1 MDAADGQLDPRP
13 RPPGS
18 TEVAFRRHSE
28 GSLGPASRLAATFLI
43 LILIGT
49 VLLSLPAARLP
60 GHDLDRVD
68 ALFMATSAT
77 CLTGLASVNVAE
89 SFTPFGQSVLLVLIQ
104 LGGLGITTAGTLF
117 ILWRRGGGS
126 LAGEDF
132 IVANVGRLREARP
145 TDVFI
150 YSCFV
155 VLTLEL
161 LGTVTLTHLL
171 LSGDSEASFRDAVW
185 QAAFHSV
192 SAFCNAGLT
201 LHPDGLVHWR
211 HRPGILLVISLLVFL
226 GSIGLLTLVNFR
238 YYYPWRRD
246 RLQRGRL
253 TLQTRLCIGV
263 SLALLLLGTI
273 LTLLSESDQ
282 TLEGQPWPQAVLW
295 SFVHSTMTRSGG
307 FNVVDT
313 GAMAPET
320 LLGSLA
326 LMFVGG
332 APGSMAGGIKV
343 TTLVLL
349 AAVAWASLR
358 RRSDLVVGRHTI
370 PPDQAAN
377 AVMVTLLSALAVVLA
392 VGLLMNI
399 ESAHASPENP
409 IDWLAIAF
417 EAVSALATV
426 GLSTGITPD
435 LAPASKAIVVVLM
448 FVGRLGPLC
457 LAMHLARPA
466 HPHRVTFPR
475 ENIIVG

>member
-1 MDAADGQLDPRP
+1 MDAGEGQIDRQP

-18 TEVAFRRHSE
+18 AETAFRRRSD
-28 GSLGPASRLAATFLI
+28 GSLGLAGRLAAAFLVMI
-43 LILIGT
+43 LLGTIL
-49 VLLSLPAARLP
+49 LRLPAARLP
-60 GHDLDRVD
+60 EQDLGWLD

-77 CLTGLASVNVAE
+77 CLTGLASINVAE
-89 SFTPFGQSVLLVLIQ
+89 TFTPFGQTVLLVLIQ

-132 IVANVGRLREARP
+132 IVANVGRLRDARP

-150 YSCFV
+150 YSCLV

-161 LGTVTLTHLL
+161 LGTVALTHLL
-171 LSGDSEASFRDAVW
+171 LAGDSDATFAEVVW
-185 QAAFHSV
+185 QAAFHSI
-192 SAFCNAGLT
+192 SAFCNAGIT

-211 HRPGILLVISLLVFL
+211 DRPGVLLVISLLVFL
-226 GSIGLLTLVNFR
+226 GSLGLMTLVNFR

-246 RLQRGRL
+246 RLRRGRL
-253 TLQTRLCIGV
+253 TLQTRLCLGV
-263 SLALLLLGTI
+263 SLALLLLGTV
-273 LTLLSESDQ
+273 LTLLSESDH
-282 TLEGQPWPQAVLW
+282 TLEHQPWPRALLF
-295 SFVHSTMTRSGG
+295 SLIHSTMTRSGG

-313 GAMAPET
+313 GAMSHET
-320 LLGSLA
+320 LLGSLT

-332 APGSMAGGIKV
+332 APGSMAGGVKV

-358 RRSDLVVGRHTI
+358 RRSDLIIGRRTI
-370 PPDQAAN
+370 PADQAAN
-377 AVMVTLLSALAVVLA
+377 AVMVTLLSALAIILA
-392 VGLLMNI
+392 VGLLVNI
-399 ESAHASPENP
+399 ESAHAGPDTPVN
-409 IDWLAIAF
+409 WLAIVF

-435 LAPASKAIVVVLM
+435 LAPASKAIVIVLM

-457 LAMHLARPA
+457 LAMHLAQPA
-466 HPHRVTFPR
+466 QPHRITFPR
-475 ENIIVG
+475 EDLVVG